1 MSTLTLGK
9 KIILSIEYLFL
20 KTPTYLARVKIL
32 QQQSECAAGDLSVAK
47 RHHGAVPP
55 LALEHGA
62 EVGGARAQQEPV
74 AELQTKVRED
84 FTIFPY

>member
-1 MSTLTLGK
+1 M
-9 KIILSIEYLFL
+9 
-20 KTPTYLARVKIL
+20 
-32 QQQSECAAGDLSVAK
+32 AK

-74 AELQTKVRED
+74 AELQMKVRED
-84 FTIFPY
+84 FTITEKAPTKAFSISFLLLAHLRHYQLSLLRHYAKQALTHSK